1 MVQSTF
7 HSLSELPNEPHVV
20 TIGSFDGVHRGH
32 LYLLEH
38 VTKTSERMAVPSVAV
53 TFDPLPAEVLRPDK
67 APPRLCSTDE
77 RTSEMLRAGVD
88 RVVVLA
94 FDEDMASQS
103 AESFLQELVEA
114 AHPVAIVVGS
124 DFAFG
129 HQRRG
134 TPEFLQEKASAFN
147 YELTVVERVNPD
159 SDVNWS
165 SSFARSA
172 LAEGGDVRI
181 AEQVL
186 GRPFR
191 INGVVQ
197 NGDHRGR
204 ALGYPTANLHPT
216 PGLVLPADGIYAAL
230 VTLDGQEQ
238 SSGQPA
244 LVYIGTRPTFGES
257 NRVIEV
263 FLLDFDED
271 LYGRHLS
278 VELIDRVRGDQ
289 AFASS
294 DELVAQMKIDE
305 QNGRKVLAERIGE
318 HVR

>member
-1 MVQSTF
+1 MVQSIF

-32 LYLLEH
+32 LYLLEQ
-38 VTKTSERMAVPSVAV
+38 VTTAARRMAVSSVAI

-67 APPRLCSTDE
+67 APPRLCTTNE
-77 RTSEMLRAGVD
+77 RTTEMLRAGVD
-88 RVVVLA
+88 RVVVLP
-94 FDEDMASQS
+94 FDEEMASQS
-103 AESFLQELVEA
+103 AESFLQELTETA
-114 AHPVAIVVGS
+114 RPVAIVVGS

-134 TPEFLQEKASAFN
+134 TPDFLKEKASSFN

-159 SDVNWS
+159 TDVNWS

-172 LAEGGDVRI
+172 LSERGDVRTV
-181 AEQVL
+181 ERVL

-191 INGVVQ
+191 IGGVVQ

-204 ALGYPTANLHPT
+204 TLGYPTANLHPT

-230 VTLDGQEQ
+230 ATLDGREKG
-238 SSGQPA
+238 SGQPA
-244 LVYIGTRPTFGES
+244 LVYIGTRPTFRDS

-271 LYGRHLS
+271 LYGRHLTA
-278 VELIDRVRGDQ
+278 ELIDRVRGDQ
-289 AFASS
+289 AFAST
-294 DELVAQMKIDE
+294 DELVSQMKIDE
-305 QNGRKVLAERIGE
+305 QIGRKVLAERVGE

>member
-1 MVQSTF
+1 MVQSIF

-32 LYLLEH
+32 LHLLEH
-38 VTKTSERMAVPSVAV
+38 VTSAASQHGVPSVAV
-53 TFDPLPAEVLRPDK
+53 TFNPLPAEVLRPDK

-77 RTSEMLRAGVD
+77 RTAEMLRAGVD
-88 RVVVLA
+88 RVVILA
-94 FDEDMASQS
+94 FDEHMASQS
-103 AESFLQELVEA
+103 AESFLQELVDA
-114 AHPVAIVVGS
+114 CHPKAIIVGS

-129 HQRRG
+129 HNRRG
-134 TPEFLQEKASAFN
+134 TPEFLKDQAPAHG
-147 YELTVVERVNPD
+147 YELTVVERINPD
-159 SDVNWS
+159 SSVNWS

-172 LAEGGDVRI
+172 LAERGDVRT

-191 INGVVQ
+191 VSGVVQ

-204 ALGYPTANLHPT
+204 TLGYPTANLHPF
-216 PGLVLPADGIYAAL
+216 PGLALPADGIYAAL
-230 VTLDGQEQ
+230 ASLDGQERERAN
-238 SSGQPA
+238 PA

-263 FLLDFDED
+263 FLLDFDDD
-271 LYGRHLS
+271 LYGRHIS
-278 VELIDRVRGDQ
+278 VEFVDLVRGDR
-289 AFASS
+289 AFASA

-305 QNGRKVLAERIGE
+305 QNGRKMLAERIGE
-318 HVR
+318 HVL